1 MMFSNFNKK
10 AAWKSKLYSK
20 EEWLKSLSFK
30 HPLFDLPFLSG
41 ENVEPDELHIF
52 YSGMLQY
59 FYGSTLWL
67 LTYSI
72 LKGTPEE
79 NAEFIWRKIIEHYE
93 ANPTSTQIGN
103 LQLSMFVG
111 DVKQP
116 KKFYPRL
123 KVKGSEC
130 KHLSPA
136 LLSIWDTMT
145 KKSRSEF
152 RAPVMDALVK
162 QVEIQSVLDDNRFNT
177 FLSVDDAKTIADSVN
192 DFLIAYSHAASKADK
207 ADLKLFSVTPKFHWS
222 YHWAQRSVYLNP
234 RLGNCMVDESFR
246 KKSKECAKACTAST
260 PLHKV
265 PERFMIK
272 YRWGSHF
279 ESI

>member
-52 YSGMLQY
+52 HLGMLQY

-116 KKFYPRL
+116 TVLSSFK
-123 KVKGSEC
+123 SERVRVQAFVAGPLI
-130 KHLSPA
+130 HLGH
-136 LLSIWDTMT
+136 
-145 KKSRSEF
+145 
-152 RAPVMDALVK
+152 
-162 QVEIQSVLDDNRFNT
+162 
-177 FLSVDDAKTIADSVN
+177 N
-192 DFLIAYSHAASKADK
+192 D
-207 ADLKLFSVTPKFHWS
+207 
-222 YHWAQRSVYLNP
+222 Q
-234 RLGNCMVDESFR
+234 E
-246 KKSKECAKACTAST
+246 E
-260 PLHKV
+260 
-265 PERFMIK
+265 
-272 YRWGSHF
+272 
-279 ESI
+279 